1 VRRGDSSL
9 EPSTQGLDA
18 IRSRGIKDTEPGKRR
33 QCGLLVGEIQI
44 DAIMT
49 SVTRLLVSRRNGYK
63 NRGNTSTRP
72 QSEKEPLGR
81 KEEGKGFE
89 SSRCAHFGLIPAFE
103 KASEAKFAQGSS
115 PSPLQVQ
122 IRRILD
128 PVSVPWRNEARAS
141 A

>member
-49 SVTRLLVSRRNGYK
+49 SVTRLLVSRRTGYK
-63 NRGNTSTRP
+63 NRGNTRP

-89 SSRCAHFGLIPAFE
+89 GVRAAAVLILM
-103 KASEAKFAQGSS
+103 SC
-115 PSPLQVQ
+115 
-122 IRRILD
+122 IRE
-128 PVSVPWRNEARAS
+128 SF
-141 A
+141 